1 MIARILGNLL
11 LAATA
16 VIVSLLVAEGVARY
30 ALPDWAPT
38 ESDRRFWHHDP
49 LLGWAHRPGEAGYQV
64 HPDFRV
70 RVEINELGMRDGPY
84 PASPAPGK
92 RRILALGDSFTFG
105 HGVER
110 AEIFHELIEA
120 RHPNREILNAGVSGY
135 GTDQQWLYYR
145 ERGRELDPDVVL
157 LVLHA
162 NDFLDSGEAI
172 RYGYAKPLF
181 VLENGALELTG
192 VPVPQTDLS
201 LRFDRFLAE
210 RTYLLY
216 RLYHFEEVYEA
227 WKESREDAQTSP
239 VSAPPEPARE
249 APAPEKRPKRTE
261 AEKQARQAAMTED
274 EKAEKRARRE
284 ARERRRAEAARRAAL
299 RPSKYDVDMQ
309 LTEAL
314 LGELQAG
321 VESQGAEFFLV
332 SIPMAERPRQ
342 NLQAVTARLGIRHL
356 ALDDAFAQVK
366 KPIRFENDPHWTP
379 FGHEVAAAEIERFLV
394 DAGVLDAEPAQ

>member
-16 VIVSLLVAEGVARY
+16 VLVSLLVAEGLARF

-64 HPDFRV
+64 HPEFRV
-70 RVEINELGMRDGPY
+70 RVEINELGMRDGTY
-84 PASPAPGK
+84 SESPAPGK

-110 AEIFHELIEA
+110 AEIFHELLEA
-120 RHPNREILNAGVSGY
+120 RHPDWEILNAGVSGY

-145 ERGRELDPDVVL
+145 ERGRELEPDVVL

-162 NDFLDSGEAI
+162 NDFLDSGEGI

-181 VLENGALELTG
+181 VLENGGLELTG
-192 VPVPQTDLS
+192 VPVPQSDLS

-216 RLYHFEEVYEA
+216 RLYHFEEVYEG
-227 WKESREDAQTSP
+227 WKESREEANTSP
-239 VSAPPEPARE
+239 VSAPPEPAKKE
-249 APAPEKRPKRTE
+249 PAPEKRPKRTD
-261 AEKQARQAAMTED
+261 AEKQARKAAMSED
-274 EKAEKRARRE
+274 ERRARRA
-284 ARERRRAEAARRAAL
+284 ARERRRVEAARKAALL
-299 RPSKYDVDMQ
+299 RPSKYDVDLA

-314 LGELQAG
+314 LDELQAG
-321 VESQGAEFFLV
+321 VRSQGAELFLV

-342 NLQAVTARLGIRHL
+342 NLEAVTARLGIPYL
-356 ALDDAFAQVK
+356 ALDDAFAKVRE
-366 KPIRFENDPHWTP
+366 PIRFENDPHWTP
-379 FGHEVAAAEIERFLV
+379 LGHEVAATAIERFLV
-394 DAGVLDAEPAQ
+394 DAGVIDAAPAR